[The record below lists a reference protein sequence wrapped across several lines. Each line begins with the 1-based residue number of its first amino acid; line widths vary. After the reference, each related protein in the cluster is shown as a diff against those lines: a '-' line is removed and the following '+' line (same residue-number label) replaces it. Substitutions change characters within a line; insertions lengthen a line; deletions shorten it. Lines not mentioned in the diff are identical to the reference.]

1 LVVPM
6 HYRTDTGGTGL
17 APVEDFLKE
26 MGLKDVESRPKLTV
40 TRSNLPLTTQV
51 VVLDC

>member
-1 LVVPM
+1 M
-6 HYRTDTGGTGL
+6 HYRTGAAGTGL
-17 APVEDFLKE
+17 APVADFLEE
-26 MGLKDVESRPKLTV
+26 MGLKGIEPQPKLTV